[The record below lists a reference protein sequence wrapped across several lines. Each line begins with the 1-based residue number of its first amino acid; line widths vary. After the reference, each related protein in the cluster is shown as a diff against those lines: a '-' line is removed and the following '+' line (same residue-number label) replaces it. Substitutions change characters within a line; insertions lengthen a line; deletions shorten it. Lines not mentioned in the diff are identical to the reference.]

1 MDKLKEQ
8 FKADFEKSD
17 KPELSFDLRQLEPN
31 TKKTKHHVR
40 PYKAIIITFASI
52 MGVLLALP
60 AAAFIA
66 MSLRI
71 DESVKFNNKNY
82 SMNQLQIAQSNTFK
96 KLNDVTYPSGKD
108 PIVNHPSLAEQE
120 AYSSFCN
127 ATYHSLVNA
136 SKQDNMSY
144 SAVGLYSNLNELANA
159 SSREDLSNRLNELL
173 GLDAA
178 GRATF
183 YEKIMKANSFA
194 DEDTTIQLKNAAFFD
209 NEYDYSQT
217 FVNSLAKLYC
227 EAYQLDFD
235 KDASRIVD
243 WVNAAVNSKGFI
255 DKDFLAMNEETT
267 LYLFST
273 LYFKNAWSHKYIADD
288 TKDDDFHLANGSTIK
303 TPFMSHSYLADY
315 YCDFGSY
322 ISVRDYYHRG
332 NASVT
337 YLVPKKVEDN
347 IFELT
352 KDANIFEEK
361 EENKIKPSVKEND
374 YSHINAI
381 MVNLK
386 TPKFKLKC
394 DVDFKDCLKGLGF
407 ESMFNRQVDSFR
419 NAFSGDNIENVNFY
433 LQNVK
438 QRNEVEFNEDGST
451 VKSVSMASIGAATA
465 AAPMQPGGTLDV
477 DLNQPFIYIIRDIND
492 NPIFVGHV
500 DNPRA

>member
-31 TKKTKHHVR
+31 TKRTKHHVR
-40 PYKAIIITFASI
+40 PYKAIIVTFASI

-66 MSLRI
+66 MSLRFN
-71 DESVKFNNKNY
+71 ESVKFNNKNY
-82 SMNQLQIAQSNTFK
+82 SMNQLKIAESNTFK
-96 KLNDVTYPSGKD
+96 KLNDVTYPNGQRPVEAVMRND
-108 PIVNHPSLAEQE
+108 EEA
-120 AYSSFCN
+120 AYSSFCDV
-127 ATYHSLVNA
+127 TYHSLVNT

-144 SAVGLYSNLNELANA
+144 SVVGLYSNLNELANA
-159 SSREDLSNRLNELL
+159 SSREDLSYHLNELL

-183 YEKIMKANSFA
+183 YEKIMKGNSFA
-194 DEDTTIQLKNAAFFD
+194 EENSTIQLKNAAFFD
-209 NEYDYSQT
+209 NKYDYSQT

-227 EAYQLDFD
+227 EAYQLDFE
-235 KDASRIVD
+235 KDASKMVE
-243 WVNAAVNSKGFI
+243 WVNAAVNSNGFI
-255 DKDFLAMNEETT
+255 DKDFLDINQETT

-273 LYFKNAWSHKYIADD
+273 LYFKNAWRNKYLAED
-288 TKDDDFHLANGSTIK
+288 TKEDDFYLANGSITK
-303 TPFMSHSYLADY
+303 TQFMKHSYLAKY

-322 ISVRDYYHRG
+322 VSVRDYYHQG

-361 EENKIKPSVKEND
+361 EENKVYPSVKEND
-374 YSHINAI
+374 YSRIDAI

-394 DVDFKDCLKGLGF
+394 DVDFRDCLEGLGF
-407 ESMFNRQVDSFR
+407 ESMFDRSVDSFK
-419 NAFSGDNIENVNFY
+419 NAFSGDNLENVNFY

-451 VKSVSMASIGAATA
+451 VKSVSMASFGAATA
-465 AAPMQPGGTLDV
+465 AAPMQPDGTLDV

>member
-8 FKADFEKSD
+8 FKKDFEKSD

-31 TKKTKHHVR
+31 TKEMKHR
-40 PYKAIIITFASI
+40 IKPLKAFILGMAWLIGIFIS
-52 MGVLLALP
+52 LP
-60 AAAFIA
+60 TAAFLI

-96 KLNDVTYPSGKD
+96 KLNDVTYPSGGA
-108 PIVNHPSLAEQE
+108 PIVNDPSLEEEE

-178 GRATF
+178 ERATF

-209 NEYDYSQT
+209 DRYDHNIE

-255 DKDFLAMNEETT
+255 DKDFLAMDEETT

-337 YLVPKKVEDN
+337 YLVPKKAEDN

-361 EENKIKPSVKEND
+361 EENKICPSVKEDD

-381 MVNLK
+381 MVNLR

-451 VKSVSMASIGAATA
+451 VKSVSMASFGAATA
-465 AAPMQPGGTLDV
+465 AAPMQPDGTLDV
-477 DLNQPFIYIIRDIND
+477 DLNQPFIYIIRDVND

-500 DNPRA
+500 DNPRV

>member
-82 SMNQLQIAQSNTFK
+82 SMNQLKIAESNTFK
-96 KLNDVTYPSGKD
+96 KLNDVTYPNGQRPVEAVMRND
-108 PIVNHPSLAEQE
+108 EEA
-120 AYSSFCN
+120 AYSSFCD
-127 ATYHSLVNA
+127 ATYHSLVNT

-144 SAVGLYSNLNELANA
+144 SVVGLYSNLNELANA
-159 SSREDLSNRLNELL
+159 SSREDLSYHLNELL

-183 YEKIMKANSFA
+183 YEKIMKGNSFA
-194 DEDTTIQLKNAAFFD
+194 EENSTIQLKNAAFFD
-209 NEYDYSQT
+209 NKYDYSQT

-255 DKDFLAMNEETT
+255 DKDFLDMDKETT

-273 LYFKNAWSHKYIADD
+273 LYFKNAWRNKYLAED
-288 TKDDDFHLANGSTIK
+288 TKEDDFYLANGSITK
-303 TPFMSHSYLADY
+303 TQFMKHSYLAKY

-322 ISVRDYYHRG
+322 ISVRDYYYHG

-361 EENKIKPSVKEND
+361 EENKVYPVKKNYYDIDE
-374 YSHINAI
+374 II
-381 MVNLK
+381 VNLK
-386 TPKFKLKC
+386 TPRFKLKC

-407 ESMFNRQVDSFR
+407 ESMFDRSVDSFK
-419 NAFSGDNIENVNFY
+419 NAFSGDNLDNVNFY
-433 LQNVK
+433 IQNVK
-438 QRNEVEFNEDGST
+438 QRNEVEFNEDGSI
-451 VKSVSMASIGAATA
+451 VKSVSMAAVGGLATA
-465 AAPMQPGGTLDV
+465 VESRPTNSLDV
-477 DLNQPFIYIIRDIND
+477 DLNQPFIYIIRDVND

-500 DNPRA
+500 DNPKA

>member
-31 TKKTKHHVR
+31 TKRTKHHVR
-40 PYKAIIITFASI
+40 PYKAIIVTFASI

-82 SMNQLQIAQSNTFK
+82 SMNQLKIAESNTFK
-96 KLNDVTYPSGKD
+96 KLNDVTYPNGQRPVEAVMRND
-108 PIVNHPSLAEQE
+108 EEA
-120 AYSSFCN
+120 AYSSFCD
-127 ATYHSLVNA
+127 ATYHSLVNT

-144 SAVGLYSNLNELANA
+144 SVVGLYSNLNELANA
-159 SSREDLSNRLNELL
+159 SSREDLSYHLNELL

-183 YEKIMKANSFA
+183 YEKIMKGNSFA
-194 DEDTTIQLKNAAFFD
+194 EENSTIQLKNAAFFD
-209 NEYDYSQT
+209 NKYDYSQT

-227 EAYQLDFD
+227 DAYQLDFE
-235 KDASRIVD
+235 KDASKIVD
-243 WVNAAVNSKGFI
+243 WVNAAVNSNGFI
-255 DKDFLAMNEETT
+255 DKDFLDINQETT

-273 LYFKNAWSHKYIADD
+273 LYFKNAWRNKYLAED
-288 TKDDDFHLANGSTIK
+288 TKEDDFYLANGSITK
-303 TPFMSHSYLADY
+303 TQFMKHSYLAKY

-322 ISVRDYYHRG
+322 VSVRDYYHQG

-361 EENKIKPSVKEND
+361 EENKVYPSVKEND
-374 YSHINAI
+374 YSHIDAI

-394 DVDFKDCLKGLGF
+394 DVDFRDCLEGLGF
-407 ESMFNRQVDSFR
+407 ESMFDRSVDSFK
-419 NAFSGDNIENVNFY
+419 NAFSGDNLENVNFY

-451 VKSVSMASIGAATA
+451 VKSVSMASFGGATA
-465 AAPMQPGGTLDV
+465 AAPMQPDGTLDV
-477 DLNQPFIYIIRDIND
+477 DLNQPFIYIIRDVND

-500 DNPRA
+500 DNPRV

>member
-1 MDKLKEQ
+1 MDKLQEQ

-31 TKKTKHHVR
+31 TKKTKHQIK
-40 PYKAIIITFASI
+40 PYKMVLIALAAA
-52 MGVLLALP
+52 MGTLIALP

-66 MSLRI
+66 MSFKI
-71 DESVKFNNKNY
+71 DESVKFSNRQY
-82 SMNQLQIAQSNTFK
+82 SMNDLKIAESNTFK

-209 NEYDYSQT
+209 NEYDYNQI

-255 DKDFLAMNEETT
+255 DKDFLSMNEETT

-288 TKDDDFHLANGSTIK
+288 TKDDDFHLANGNTIK

-361 EENKIKPSVKEND
+361 EENKIKPSVKKND

-381 MVNLK
+381 MVNLR

-407 ESMFNRQVDSFR
+407 ESMFDRQVDSFR
-419 NAFSGDNIENVNFY
+419 NAFSGDNIGNVNFY

-451 VKSVSMASIGAATA
+451 VKSVSMASMGAATA

-477 DLNQPFIYIIRDIND
+477 DLNQPFIYIIRDVND

>member
-31 TKKTKHHVR
+31 TKRTKHHVR
-40 PYKAIIITFASI
+40 PYKAIIVTFASI

-82 SMNQLQIAQSNTFK
+82 SMNQLKIAESNTFK
-96 KLNDVTYPSGKD
+96 KLNDVTYPNGQRPVEAVMRND
-108 PIVNHPSLAEQE
+108 EEA
-120 AYSSFCN
+120 AYSSFCD
-127 ATYHSLVNA
+127 ATYHSLVNT

-144 SAVGLYSNLNELANA
+144 SVVGLYSNLNELANA
-159 SSREDLSNRLNELL
+159 SSREDLSYHLNELL

-183 YEKIMKANSFA
+183 YEKIMKGNSFA
-194 DEDTTIQLKNAAFFD
+194 EENSTIQLKNAAFFD
-209 NEYDYSQT
+209 NKYDYSQT

-227 EAYQLDFD
+227 EAYQLDFE
-235 KDASRIVD
+235 KDASKIVD
-243 WVNAAVNSKGFI
+243 WVNAAVNSNGFI
-255 DKDFLAMNEETT
+255 DKDFLDINQETT

-273 LYFKNAWSHKYIADD
+273 LYFKNAWRNKYLAED
-288 TKDDDFHLANGSTIK
+288 TKEDDFYLANGSITK
-303 TPFMSHSYLADY
+303 TQFMKHSYLAKY

-322 ISVRDYYHRG
+322 VSVRDYYHQG

-361 EENKIKPSVKEND
+361 EENKVYPSVKEND
-374 YSHINAI
+374 YSHIDAI

-394 DVDFKDCLKGLGF
+394 DVDFRDCLEGLGF
-407 ESMFNRQVDSFR
+407 ESMFDRSVDSFK
-419 NAFSGDNIENVNFY
+419 NAFSGDNLENVNFY

-451 VKSVSMASIGAATA
+451 VKSVSMASFGGATA
-465 AAPMQPGGTLDV
+465 AAPMQPDGTLDV
-477 DLNQPFIYIIRDIND
+477 DLNQPFIYIIRDVND

-500 DNPRA
+500 DNPRV

>member
-31 TKKTKHHVR
+31 SKKTKHHVR

-52 MGVLLALP
+52 VGVLLALP

-71 DESVKFNNKNY
+71 GESVKFNNKNY
-82 SMNQLQIAQSNTFK
+82 SMNQLKIAESNTFK
-96 KLNDVTYPSGKD
+96 KLNDVTYPNGQRPVEAVMRND
-108 PIVNHPSLAEQE
+108 EEA
-120 AYSSFCN
+120 AYSSFCD
-127 ATYHSLVNA
+127 ATYHSLVNT

-144 SAVGLYSNLNELANA
+144 SVVGLYSNLNELANA
-159 SSREDLSNRLNELL
+159 SSREDLSYHLNELL

-183 YEKIMKANSFA
+183 YEKIMKGNSFA
-194 DEDTTIQLKNAAFFD
+194 EENSTIQLKNAAFFD
-209 NEYDYSQT
+209 NKYDYSQT

-227 EAYQLDFD
+227 EAYQLDFE
-235 KDASRIVD
+235 KDASKMVE
-243 WVNAAVNSKGFI
+243 WVNAAVNSNGFI
-255 DKDFLAMNEETT
+255 DKDFLDINQETT

-273 LYFKNAWSHKYIADD
+273 LYFKNAWRNKYLAED
-288 TKDDDFHLANGSTIK
+288 TKEDDFYLANGSITK
-303 TPFMSHSYLADY
+303 TQFMKHSYLAKY

-322 ISVRDYYHRG
+322 VSVRDYYHQG

-361 EENKIKPSVKEND
+361 EENKVYPSVKEND
-374 YSHINAI
+374 YSRIDAI

-394 DVDFKDCLKGLGF
+394 DVDFRDCLEGLGF
-407 ESMFNRQVDSFR
+407 ESMFDRSVDSFK
-419 NAFSGDNIENVNFY
+419 NAFSGDNLENVNFY

-451 VKSVSMASIGAATA
+451 VKSVSMASFGGATA
-465 AAPMQPGGTLDV
+465 AAPMQPDGTLDV
-477 DLNQPFIYIIRDIND
+477 DLNQPFIYIIRDVND

-500 DNPRA
+500 DNPRV